1 MVSDEIVTPALSKAS
16 IRIFAQKSHDVVAR
30 CQQCRVDMLKT
41 GNFANP
47 SRNQRDRGPEVS
59 LDILTFG
66 ERVFDGILFATSDC
80 GQDFLPNGSSR
91 MTIIHT
97 TGLRK
102 ISEVGWFA
110 LRDSLKC

>member
-1 MVSDEIVTPALSKAS
+1 LVSDEVVTPAVSEAG
-16 IRIFAQKSHDVVAR
+16 IGIFTQESHDVVAR
-30 CQQCRVDMLKT
+30 CEQCRIDMLKA
-41 GNFANP
+41 GNFADP
-47 SRNQRDRGPEVS
+47 CRNQRDRGPKVT

-66 ERVFDGILFATSDC
+66 DRVFDGVLFATSDC

-91 MTIIHT
+91 MAIIHT

-102 ISEVGWFA
+102 ISEVGWFT